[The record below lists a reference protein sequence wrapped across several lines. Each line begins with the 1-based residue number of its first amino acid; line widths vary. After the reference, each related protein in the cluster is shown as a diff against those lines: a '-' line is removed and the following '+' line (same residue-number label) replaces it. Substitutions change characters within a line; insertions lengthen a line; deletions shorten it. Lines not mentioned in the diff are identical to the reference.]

1 MKYTIGVDFM
11 ETYWMEIAAPVG
23 KIIVMADD
31 EAVTHIELS
40 AKHRPA
46 GKPKLNAVLT
56 RAQKQL
62 VEYFTGKR
70 ENFDLPLKPEG
81 TAFQQKVWKALAKI
95 PFGQTRSYGQIAK
108 AVNSPA
114 ASRAV
119 GAACGRN
126 PLPIVIPCHRV
137 VGSTGS
143 LTGFGGGLSMKE
155 WLLKHEG
162 ATT

>member
-1 MKYTIGVDFM
+1 M

-40 AKHRPA
+40 AKHRPK
-46 GKPKLNAVLT
+46 GQPKLNAVLT

-62 VEYFTGKR
+62 AEYFAGKR

-81 TAFQQKVWKALAKI
+81 TAFQQKVWNALAKI
-95 PFGQTRSYGQIAK
+95 PFGQTRTYGQIAK
-108 AVNSPA
+108 TVKSPA

-126 PLPIVIPCHRV
+126 PLPIVVPCHRV
-137 VGSTGS
+137 VGSSGN
-143 LTGFGGGLSMKE
+143 LTGFGGGLAMKD

-162 ATT
+162 ATI

>member
-1 MKYTIGVDFM
+1 M
-11 ETYWMEIAAPVG
+11 ETYWMEFAAPVG
-23 KIIVMADD
+23 KIIVMTDD

-40 AKHRPA
+40 AKHRPK
-46 GKPKLNAVLT
+46 GKPQPKAVLT

-62 VEYFTGKR
+62 VEYFAGKR
-70 ENFDLPLKPEG
+70 EEFDLPLKPEG
-81 TAFQQKVWKALAKI
+81 TAFQQKVWKALERI
-95 PFGQTRSYGQIAK
+95 PFGQTRTYGQIAK
-108 AVNSPA
+108 AVKSPA

-143 LTGFGGGLSMKE
+143 LTGFGGGLAMKE

-162 ATT
+162 ASF